1 MSLVTRIGERG
12 EGMMLEQHKATV
24 QRYVDDVMNGRSRT
38 AVDEMISTSA
48 VADHLKAGM
57 DNIEALFSEVR
68 YELDAMVEEG
78 DTVALFCTLHGK
90 HTGEVN
96 IGAVTVA
103 PTGRHIQMPY
113 AVRFRMQD
121 AKIASVTSVSDFLQV
136 LTQMTAEVPT
146 H

>member
-1 MSLVTRIGERG
+1 MPSE
-12 EGMMLEQHKATV
+12 HKAIV
-24 QRYVDDVMNGRSRT
+24 RRYVDEVMNGRSRT
-38 AVDEMISTSA
+38 AVDEMISTHA
-48 VADHLKAGM
+48 VAEHLKSGM

-78 DTVALFCTLHGK
+78 NTVALFCTLHGT

-96 IGAVTVA
+96 IGAIAVQ

-113 AVRFRMQD
+113 AVRFRLED

-136 LTQMTAEVPT
+136 LTQITAEEPSD
-146 H
+146 